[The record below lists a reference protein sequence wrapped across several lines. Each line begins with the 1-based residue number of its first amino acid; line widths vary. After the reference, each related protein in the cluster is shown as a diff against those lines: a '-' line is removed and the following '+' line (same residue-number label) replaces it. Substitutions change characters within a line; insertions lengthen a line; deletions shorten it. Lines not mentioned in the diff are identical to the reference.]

1 MSAIR
6 EEEFQSK
13 TVEWSTWKKVLH
25 YAMPYKRDLVTIML
39 CMTMSGITDVLMPM
53 STAFAIDNFVMPGRL
68 EGLPWF
74 ALVYLGLI
82 AIAAANVYNFSKH
95 AGKVECYVSHD
106 IRKACFD
113 RLQELSFNYYDKT
126 AVGYLMARMTSDA
139 QKLAD
144 TIAWSL
150 VDLAWGFVFMI
161 IAVLGMLLM
170 NWQLALCIIALLPII
185 AVVALVFQKYIL
197 NHQREV
203 RKANSRITGAFNEG
217 IMGARTTKTLVREE
231 LNAKEFNDLAA
242 QMERS
247 SVKSA
252 VISGMFWPV
261 IGCFAAVGTAFVL
274 WVGGNHVLFG
284 GMTVGQL
291 SFFLQLSG
299 YFFEPVLNFARIFSD
314 LQSSQAAAERVMA
327 LIDTKPQI
335 TDSPEVIE
343 RYGTCFE
350 PKKENWPEIC
360 GDVEFEDVSFQYD
373 GGEKVLS
380 HFNLKVRHGM
390 QIALVGETGSGKST
404 IVNLICRFY
413 EPTSGRILIDG
424 VDYRE
429 RSQLWLH
436 SNLGYVLQSPQLFS
450 GTIRENIRYGR
461 LEATDEEV
469 EAAARLVGAHEF
481 IEKLDKGYDTQV
493 GEGGGRLSTGEKQ
506 LISFARAIVSDP
518 ALFVLDEATS
528 SIDTEAEQRIQRAID
543 RVLEGRTSFIIAHR
557 LSTIRNSDRILV
569 IRGGEMVESGTH
581 DELMELKGYYYHLY
595 TNQFQDEQTQQILG
609 AKGAGSGE
617 EAE

>member
-1 MSAIR
+1 
-6 EEEFQSK
+6 
-13 TVEWSTWKKVLH
+13 
-25 YAMPYKRDLVTIML
+25 
-39 CMTMSGITDVLMPM
+39 
-53 STAFAIDNFVMPGRL
+53 
-68 EGLPWF
+68 
-74 ALVYLGLI
+74 
-82 AIAAANVYNFSKH
+82 
-95 AGKVECYVSHD
+95 
-106 IRKACFD
+106 
-113 RLQELSFNYYDKT
+113 
-126 AVGYLMARMTSDA
+126 
-139 QKLAD
+139 
-144 TIAWSL
+144 
-150 VDLAWGFVFMI
+150 
-161 IAVLGMLLM
+161 
-170 NWQLALCIIALLPII
+170 
-185 AVVALVFQKYIL
+185 
-197 NHQREV
+197 
-203 RKANSRITGAFNEG
+203 
-217 IMGARTTKTLVREE
+217 MGARTTKTLVREE

-350 PKKENWPEIC
+350 PKRENWPEIC

-481 IEKLDKGYDTQV
+481 IEKLDKGYETQV

-581 DELMELKGYYYHLY
+581 DELMQREGYYYHLY
-595 TNQFQDEQTQQILG
+595 TNQFQDEQTQQVLG
-609 AKGAGSGE
+609 AKT
-617 EAE
+617 AEDGRKPE